1 MSIVINIRYSGE
13 NGSAKAFAKEMTES
27 GTVSKIR
34 AEEGNERYEYFYPA
48 EDDENVLLIDKWN
61 SQEAIDIHHHS
72 PMMAEIAALREKYNL
87 HMTVERYVS
96 DDNYDDKNDK
106 KYIKE

>member
-1 MSIVINIRYSGE
+1 MSISINLYYRGE
-13 NGSAKAFAKEMTES
+13 NGAARKFVREMES
-27 GTVSKIR
+27 GGIADEIR
-34 AEEGNERYEYFYPA
+34 AEEGNEGYEYFYPA
-48 EDDENVLLIDKWN
+48 EDEESVLLIDKWS

-72 PMMAEIAALREKYNL
+72 PMMAEIALLREKYNL